1 MTPFLLLSAVLA
13 QPPADGEPAKLT
25 VSPAVVPVPA
35 LKYELLPPA
44 RLKSPGNAA
53 VGYYRAAL
61 LRPAPPKDPAEA
73 KRQEDTV
80 LEWEEAT
87 IQNLPPSKIKEYLK
101 GWQLALREL
110 DDAARTEKCDWQ
122 QAGKLKPEDIGS
134 LLPAVQVDREMIRY
148 LALRTRLELAEGRLD
163 DAVYSIQTGLQ
174 TGKNVAEGPSLI
186 QALVGIALTN
196 VVLGRVEEF
205 VQQPG
210 APNLYWALAALP
222 RPLLDPRPA
231 LDGEFRLTTSAIPG
245 LADLEKGPV
254 PAETA
259 DKVFDATVAL
269 LALDEG
275 KDNPL
280 AGKAGRAVYL
290 TYHLASAKKELV
302 ARGWKPITVDAMPAA
317 QVVLIRTAAIYREIW
332 DDQAKL
338 FFAPQPFARADF
350 ARVKEKVQ
358 AVRKEAETD
367 PLTATFALVFPAV
380 EKVHG
385 AFART
390 ERKLAALQAVE
401 AIRLH
406 AAATGKLP
414 AALDAVTA
422 APVPVDP
429 GTGKP
434 FVYTY
439 TDGVATLSGPA
450 PAGEPPVAPAAIR
463 YEIRLRSVK

>member
-1 MTPFLLLSAVLA
+1 M
-13 QPPADGEPAKLT
+13 
-25 VSPAVVPVPA
+25 
-35 LKYELLPPA
+35 
-44 RLKSPGNAA
+44 
-53 VGYYRAAL
+53 
-61 LRPAPPKDPAEA
+61 
-73 KRQEDTV
+73 
-80 LEWEEAT
+80 
-87 IQNLPPSKIKEYLK
+87 KEYLK

-148 LALRTRLELAEGRLD
+148 LALRTRVELHEGRFD

-174 TGKNVAEGPSLI
+174 TGKNVTEGPSLI

-210 APNLYWALAALP
+210 APNLYWALTTLP
-222 RPLLDPRPA
+222 RPLLDPRPG
-231 LDGEFRLTTSAIPG
+231 LDAEYRLTTAAIPG

-259 DKVFDATVAL
+259 DKVFDAAVAM
-269 LALDEG
+269 LAFDAG
-275 KDNPL
+275 QDNPL
-280 AGKAGRAVYL
+280 GGKAGKAVYL
-290 TYHLASAKKELV
+290 TYHHAGAKKDLI
-302 ARGWKPITVDAMPAA
+302 ARGWKPAVVDAMPAA
-317 QVVLIRTAAIYREIW
+317 QVVLLRVAAVYREIW

-338 FFAPQPFARADF
+338 FFAAQPFARAEF
-350 ARVKEKVQ
+350 ARVKERVQ
-358 AVRKEAETD
+358 AVRKEAGSD

-390 ERKLAALQAVE
+390 ERRLAALAAVE

-406 AAATGKLP
+406 AAATGTLP
-414 AALDAVTA
+414 ESLDAVTA
-422 APVPVDP
+422 VPVPADP

-434 FVYTY
+434 FAYHSA
-439 TDGVATLSGPA
+439 DGVATLSGPA
-450 PAGEPPVAPAAIR
+450 PAGEAPAAHTAVR
-463 YEIRLRSVK
+463 YDLRLRPGK

>member
-1 MTPFLLLSAVLA
+1 
-13 QPPADGEPAKLT
+13 
-25 VSPAVVPVPA
+25 
-35 LKYELLPPA
+35 
-44 RLKSPGNAA
+44 
-53 VGYYRAAL
+53 
-61 LRPAPPKDPAEA
+61 
-73 KRQEDTV
+73 
-80 LEWEEAT
+80 
-87 IQNLPPSKIKEYLK
+87 
-101 GWQLALREL
+101 
-110 DDAARTEKCDWQ
+110 
-122 QAGKLKPEDIGS
+122 
-134 LLPAVQVDREMIRY
+134 MIRY

-174 TGKNVAEGPSLI
+174 TGKNVAEGPTLI

-222 RPLLDPRPA
+222 RPMLDPRPA

-269 LALDEG
+269 LAIDDG

-280 AGKAGRAVYL
+280 GGKAGRAIYL
-290 TYHLASAKKELV
+290 TYHLAGAKKELV
-302 ARGWKPITVDAMPAA
+302 ARGWKPATVDAMPAA
-317 QVVLIRTAAIYREIW
+317 QVVLLRTAAIYREIW

-338 FFAPQPFARADF
+338 FFAPQPFARVEF

-390 ERKLAALQAVE
+390 ERKLAALRAVE

-439 TDGVATLSGPA
+439 ADGMATLSGPA
-450 PAGEPPVAPAAIR
+450 PDGEPQVAPTAIR
-463 YEIRLRSVK
+463 YEIRLRPGK